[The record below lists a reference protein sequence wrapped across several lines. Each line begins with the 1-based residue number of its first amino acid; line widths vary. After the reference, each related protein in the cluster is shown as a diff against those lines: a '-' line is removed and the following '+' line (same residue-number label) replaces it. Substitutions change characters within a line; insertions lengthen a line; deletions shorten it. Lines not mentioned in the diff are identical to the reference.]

1 MNLSLSYDYSGVKEI
16 TTRGGASLSNSFY
29 SKPPNWGDLPAW
41 QLAEVGDD
49 FTNFTPLSRSGRRIW
64 DLSFSYLDDGDVF
77 GSNQHFGGM
86 WEIQDASLYD
96 DGDLN
101 ASNLLDKTILTDDNF
116 YSQVIHKT
124 NGGQLP
130 FIFQPNKDDNT
141 NFAIAKFDQNS
152 FTLQQT
158 APNLYSVKCRI
169 KEVW

>member
-1 MNLSLSYDYSGVKEI
+1 MKTINNYSFNNL
-16 TTRGGASLSNSFY
+16 
-29 SKPPNWGDLPAW
+29 
-41 QLAEVGDD
+41 
-49 FTNFTPLSRSGRRIW
+49 
-64 DLSFSYLDDGDVF
+64 DGYE
-77 GSNQHFGGM
+77 S
-86 WEIQDASLYD
+86 
-96 DGDLN
+96 GDLN
-101 ASNLLDKTILTDDNF
+101 GNNPLFNIISDDNF

>member
-1 MNLSLSYDYSGVKEI
+1 
-16 TTRGGASLSNSFY
+16 
-29 SKPPNWGDLPAW
+29 
-41 QLAEVGDD
+41 
-49 FTNFTPLSRSGRRIW
+49 
-64 DLSFSYLDDGDVF
+64 
-77 GSNQHFGGM
+77 M

-141 NFAIAKFDQNS
+141 NFAIAKIDS
-152 FTLQQT
+152 GFTFEQV
-158 APNLYSVKCRI
+158 ANGVYNVKMTIR
-169 KEVW
+169 EVW